1 VVTQVAVAVLLLV
14 GAGLLLHSFERL
26 VAVSP
31 GFTPDHI
38 LIADIPLSPNS
49 HGKPNER
56 VNFYGNVLQQTATL
70 PGVSAAAASSVVPLS
85 PTASALHFNIRGRP
99 PKGNEYALANYR
111 AVSPNYFAAMR
122 IPLQQRPFIPG
133 HRSRG
138 SSGGR
143 DYQ

>member
-1 VVTQVAVAVLLLV
+1 MLLLV

-26 VAVSP
+26 VSVAP
-31 GFTPDHI
+31 GFTADHI

-56 VNFYGNVLQQTATL
+56 VNFYENVLQETATL

-85 PTASALHFNIRGRP
+85 PTASALHFNIRARP
-99 PKGNEYALANYR
+99 PKGNEYSLANYR
-111 AVSPNYFAAMR
+111 AVSPNYFATMR
-122 IPLQQRPFIPG
+122 IPLQQGRSIPG